1 MDGEA
6 FENSDE
12 GQQARLAER
21 KAALRHEAIARRNA
35 IPPEERA
42 RRSEALCAA
51 LLDELSERLD
61 ADAEAGAG
69 ERPTLAAYCALGSEV
84 DLAALLHGAWDR
96 GWRVC
101 LPCMVEA
108 QPAPRMIFLELDRA
122 AYDARELPFLAK
134 PARNLPADD
143 PLLSRLPVV
152 EPAQMDAVIVPM
164 VAFDDRLGRLGYGG
178 GNYDRFLGGLRED
191 ALVVGAAF
199 EEQRVEE
206 VPREP
211 HDLPLPRILVA

>member
-12 GQQARLAER
+12 ERQARLAER

-42 RRSEALCAA
+42 RRSEALCEA
-51 LLDELSERLD
+51 LLDELSGRLD
-61 ADAEAGAG
+61 ADADANG
-69 ERPTLAAYCALGSEV
+69 RPTLAAYCALGSEV

-101 LPCMVEA
+101 LPCMVQA
-108 QPAPRMIFLELDRA
+108 QPAPRMLFLELDRA

-143 PLLSRLPVV
+143 PLLSRLPLV
-152 EPAQMDAVIVPM
+152 EPAQMDAVVVPM
-164 VAFDDRLGRLGYGG
+164 VAFDDRLERLGYGG
-178 GNYDRFLGGLRED
+178 GNYDRFLGRLRKD
-191 ALVVGAAF
+191 ALVIGAAF

>member
-6 FENSDE
+6 FENGKE
-12 GQQARLAER
+12 ERQARLAER
-21 KAALRHEAIARRNA
+21 KAALRHEAIARRDA

-42 RRSEALCAA
+42 RRSEALCEA
-51 LLDELSERLD
+51 LLDELSGRLD
-61 ADAEAGAG
+61 ADAGAAV
-69 ERPTLAAYCALGSEV
+69 RPTLAAYCALGSEV

-101 LPCMVEA
+101 LPCMVQA
-108 QPAPRMIFLELDRA
+108 QPAPRMLFLELDRT

-143 PLLSRLPVV
+143 PLLSRLPLV
-152 EPAQMDAVIVPM
+152 EPAQMDAVVVPM

-178 GNYDRFLGGLRED
+178 GNYDRFLGRLRKD
-191 ALVVGAAF
+191 ALVIGAAF